1 MPKIFPTSIGGAA
14 STAMKIGGGVSGGV
28 VGFVVAD
35 MIDNHLKA
43 TPRLLTPGEIA
54 MVTSIFKDSIN
65 ISSVRVRRG
74 PILPMQNSDTAVT
87 PFGEIYFPEKHFML
101 DFSTEQ
107 SGDKHWF
114 MHEMVHVW
122 QYQRGM
128 AVAIKGLMSWHAD
141 YEYELTNDKV
151 LSDYG
156 MEQQASIISDYW
168 CLKTIGYS
176 VWHGLATEKYKGRLA
191 RNQQGMRDYWLKIY
205 ENTLRLFLKN
215 PKDKKAL
222 FG

>member
-28 VGFVVAD
+28 VGVVVAD

-65 ISSVRVRRG
+65 IASVRVRRG

-87 PFGEIYFPEKHFML
+87 PFGEIYFPEKHFKN

-107 SGDKHWF
+107 SNDKHWF

-156 MEQQASIISDYW
+156 MEQQASIIADYW
-168 CLKTIGYS
+168 CLKTVGYS
-176 VWHGLATEKYKGRLA
+176 DWHWLAREKYKGHLA
-191 RNQQGMRDYWLKIY
+191 RNQQGMRNYWLKIY

>member
-1 MPKIFPTSIGGAA
+1 MPKFHETSIGKVA
-14 STAMKIGGGVSGGV
+14 SHLKSTDLFVFTSLFI
-28 VGFVVAD
+28 VGTKE
-35 MIDNHLKA
+35 NHQKA
-43 TPRLLTPGEIA
+43 TPRLLTSGEIA

-65 ISSVRVRRG
+65 IASVRVRNG
-74 PILPMQNSDTAVT
+74 PLLLGQGDHAVT
-87 PFGEIYFPEKHFML
+87 PFGEIYFPKEHFKR
-101 DFSTEQ
+101 DFSTGQ

-122 QYQRGM
+122 QFQMGM
-128 AVAIKGLMSWHAD
+128 AVAFWGLGSGAVD
-141 YEYELTNDKV
+141 YHYELTNDKV

-156 MEQQASIISDYW
+156 MEQQASIIADYW
-168 CLKTIGYS
+168 CLKTFDYDA
-176 VWHGLATEKYKGRLA
+176 WYTPAYEKYKGKDKS
-191 RNQQGMRDYWLKIY
+191 RNKQGMRNYWLKSY

>member
-65 ISSVRVRRG
+65 IASVRVRRG

-87 PFGEIYFPEKHFML
+87 PFGEIYFPEKHFKH

-107 SGDKHWF
+107 SDDKHWF

-128 AVAIKGLMSWHAD
+128 AVVIKGLMSWHAD

-156 MEQQASIISDYW
+156 MEQQASIIADYW

-222 FG
+222 SG